1 MTVTTGPAGVDGEL
15 FREAM
20 AGVCAPVS
28 VVTTLH
34 EGRPHGTTVSAF
46 AALSA
51 DPPLV
56 SVALDTGSRLLA
68 RVRATGRIGINVLTR
83 EHSALALSFASKAAD
98 KFAGV
103 DWLLEDGLPRLAGA
117 GWLACTVAD
126 LVPGGDHVVAFVRVT
141 SAVPRLDEPLTY
153 HNRAFGTHLPEEA
166 GS

>member
-51 DPPLV
+51 DRPLV
-56 SVALDTGSRLLA
+56 SVAPDSGSRLLA
-68 RVRATGRIGINVLTR
+68 RVHATGRIGGQRADAGALGPRAELR
-83 EHSALALSFASKAAD
+83 EQGGGQVRGRRLDPRRRAPTAA
-98 KFAGV
+98 
-103 DWLLEDGLPRLAGA
+103 RA

-126 LVPGGDHVVAFVRVT
+126 LVPVGDHVVTFAPVT
-141 SAVPRLDEPLTY
+141 SAAPRPAEPLTY

-166 GS
+166 RS